1 MGTLFLLKKKTV
13 VFCRK
18 DFEKREARKRDI
30 ARIKKLKVKMGNFL
44 EQYWKGRIIKYLMR
58 IRILDPYWKKI
69 YPDPGHE
76 LFFKIYWIFLT
87 TQNGLIIFTL
97 IFMLK
102 LKEQFRDQEIFI
114 ISFFNSSY
122 FVFRSKH
129 VFWAVFV
136 DTFPLGS
143 GSVDPHILRIRIQEA
158 KISRIQRIRIL
169 STATKGE
176 TSETTIRNLYC
187 LFLYIYD
194 FLHL

>member
-114 ISFFNSSY
+114 ISLFSIVHILFLEVNTFFGQ
-122 FVFRSKH
+122 FLLIF
-129 VFWAVFV
+129 
-136 DTFPLGS
+136 FPFDLDLWIRIFCGSESRKLKYRESNGS
-143 GSVDPHILRIRIQEA
+143 GS
-158 KISRIQRIRIL
+158 
-169 STATKGE
+169 
-176 TSETTIRNLYC
+176 
-187 LFLYIYD
+187 
-194 FLHL
+194 